1 MLGIRHIV
9 VGVDSAETAR
19 APLKTAFLV
28 AQAQKAHVQALH
40 ARAEPANLQHLQ
52 DAGLAGTTVE
62 AFRRDAAKAE
72 EEQAGA
78 ARALFTDMR
87 TAAGLAE
94 AEGPPGPEGA
104 SARFVVAI
112 GAAGRVLAAR
122 GRTADLVVLG
132 RGRGR
137 ADPAV
142 TGSFQAVLT
151 AAARPVLLAPEAPPE
166 TVGRRVVVAWNDSAE
181 AMRALAAS
189 LPLLA
194 VAEAVTV
201 ARVVDPDT
209 GAGGDTTAAEQFLA
223 WHGVACKS
231 VRVPRLEGAG
241 ASLLRASAEQGAD
254 LLVMGGSTH
263 SRLRELVVGG
273 ATRHVLRE
281 ARLPVL
287 LAH

>member
-19 APLKTAFLV
+19 APLKTAFLI
-28 AQAQKAHVQALH
+28 AAAQKAHVQALH
-40 ARAEPANLQHLQ
+40 ARPEPVNLQHLQ

-72 EEQAGA
+72 EEQAQA
-78 ARALFTDMR
+78 ARDLFNQMR
-87 TAAGLAE
+87 GTAGLAE
-94 AEGPPGPEGA
+94 GEGPPGPEGA
-104 SARFVVAI
+104 SARFVIAS
-112 GAAGRVLAAR
+112 GAAGQVLAAR
-122 GRTADLVVLG
+122 ARTADLVVLG

-142 TGSFQAVLT
+142 TGSFQTVLT

-166 TVGRRVVVAWNDSAE
+166 TVGRHVVVGWNDSPE
-181 AMRALAAS
+181 AMRALSAA
-189 LPLLA
+189 LPILGA
-194 VAEAVTV
+194 AESVTV
-201 ARVVDPDT
+201 VRVVDPDT
-209 GAGGDTTAAEQFLA
+209 GSGGDTAPAEEFMA
-223 WHGVACKS
+223 WHGVPCRTA
-231 VRVPRLEGAG
+231 RVARLDGAG
-241 ASLLRASAEQGAD
+241 ASLLRACKEHDAD

-273 ATRHVLRE
+273 ATRHVLRG
-281 ARLPVL
+281 AGLPVL